1 MRQTPRPAA
10 AIIFLIGL
18 LLLASPGRSA
28 PDGDAPGTTAAP
40 VADAALF
47 ARELQAAGA
56 LKFSET
62 TEDLLRTG
70 QFERALLRYAFLRGQ
85 IARQP
90 GYRPLVHQ
98 IDQRLHFLRSQL
110 RLPEGSVAP
119 LKAPPMRR
127 KPAEKKEATQAAL
140 PAPDGKKGD
149 TTPASEAKSDPA
161 GSPPRQDL
169 AAAPQ
174 PPASQEKP
182 EDLKAEAEKP
192 PPPPSTR
199 WQRIKKRLLFWRK

>member
-40 VADAALF
+40 V
-47 ARELQAAGA
+47 AGA

-140 PAPDGKKGD
+140 PAPDDKKGD